1 MSIERNFHCKNC
13 DVIGKF
19 IAVKR
24 VRYAELNGA
33 RGGYGVDLWGCV
45 DCDYTIEGLDQK
57 YLNDENKMIA
67 EQGLIIDANIFS
79 GGDL

>member
-1 MSIERNFHCKNC
+1 MTIGRNFHCKNC

-19 IAVKR
+19 IEVQR
-24 VRYAELNGA
+24 VRYAHLNGS
-33 RGGYGVDLWGCV
+33 RGGYGVDLWCCV

-67 EQGLIIDANIFS
+67 EQGLIIDANILS

>member
-13 DVIGKF
+13 DVIGKL
-19 IAVKR
+19 IAVQR
-24 VRYAELNGA
+24 ARYAELNGA

>member
-19 IAVKR
+19 IAVQR

-33 RGGYGVDLWGCV
+33 RGGYGVELRRCV

-67 EQGLIIDANIFS
+67 EQGLIIDENILN